1 MFVSHVFVIYRTQY
15 LAVFYFPFLLISLNC
30 MGFLTIKIIKFFSD
44 FLLLHICN
52 DLSWVKCVFCHIFH
66 KENNNCSRSQL
77 VKILSPNYLRA
88 VPI

>member
-1 MFVSHVFVIYRTQY
+1 MFVTHVFVIYRTQY

-77 VKILSPNYLRA
+77 VKNS
-88 VPI
+88 VT